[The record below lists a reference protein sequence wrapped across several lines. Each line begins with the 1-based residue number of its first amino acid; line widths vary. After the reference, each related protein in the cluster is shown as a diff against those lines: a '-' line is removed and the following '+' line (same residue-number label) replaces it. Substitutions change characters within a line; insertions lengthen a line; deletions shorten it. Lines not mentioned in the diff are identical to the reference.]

1 MSTLAIDGGAPVR
14 KDYLVFGSPDIRQ
27 AEIDEVVDTLRSG
40 WIGTGP
46 KTAAFEEAFRSY
58 VNAPYA
64 RAVNSCTA
72 ALHLTLL
79 AAGIGR
85 GDEVITCPMTFAAT
99 VNAILHAGATPVLVD
114 CEWPSG
120 LIDPKLIRAALTRRT
135 RAIMPV
141 HLAGRPCDMDAIL
154 GIAHRRAILVIGDA
168 AHAIEAQ
175 WHGKSVAAL
184 GDAACFSF
192 YVTKN
197 ITTCEGGMITTP
209 HEDWAAQAEVLAL
222 HGQTKGAWKRYGDD
236 GFRKYEIV
244 EPGYKYNMTD
254 LQAGIGLRQMERID
268 ESLARR
274 RDIWFAYDNALSELP
289 IDAPPTPAP
298 GTRHAMHLYSVRID
312 PAKVGVTRDVFQ
324 NALHRE
330 NIGSGI
336 HYVSV
341 HLHEYYR
348 RTFGF
353 RPEDFPNATR
363 LSDETLSLPLSSK
376 VTDADVD
383 DVIGALRKLC
393 AAFAG
398 RGGAKA

>member
-1 MSTLAIDGGAPVR
+1 M
-14 KDYLVFGSPDIRQ
+14 
-27 AEIDEVVDTLRSG
+27 
-40 WIGTGP
+40 
-46 KTAAFEEAFRSY
+46 
-58 VNAPYA
+58 
-64 RAVNSCTA
+64 
-72 ALHLTLL
+72 
-79 AAGIGR
+79 
-85 GDEVITCPMTFAAT
+85 
-99 VNAILHAGATPVLVD
+99 
-114 CEWPSG
+114 
-120 LIDPKLIRAALTRRT
+120 
-135 RAIMPV
+135 
-141 HLAGRPCDMDAIL
+141 
-154 GIAHRRAILVIGDA
+154 
-168 AHAIEAQ
+168 
-175 WHGKSVAAL
+175 
-184 GDAACFSF
+184 
-192 YVTKN
+192 
-197 ITTCEGGMITTP
+197 
-209 HEDWAAQAEVLAL
+209 
-222 HGQTKGAWKRYGDD
+222 RYGDD

-254 LQAGIGLRQMERID
+254 LQAAIGLRQMERID